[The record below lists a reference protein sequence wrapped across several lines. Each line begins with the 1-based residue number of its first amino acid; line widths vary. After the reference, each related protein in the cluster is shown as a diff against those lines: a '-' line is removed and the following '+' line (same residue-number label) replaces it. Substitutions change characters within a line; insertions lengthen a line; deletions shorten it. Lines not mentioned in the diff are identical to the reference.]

1 MKKTWAQF
9 YANVCGSRR
18 LLEGSIMANTP
29 FVEELARLVK
39 AGDKVLEVG
48 AGTGVLGWPL
58 AQAGIEV
65 TCLDNDQEVLR
76 MCGINAKVLG
86 ADIKYLFGDAFE
98 IPFEESTFN
107 LAYSEGLLEH
117 YSDEEIHRLLAE
129 QLRVAPIVVV
139 GVPLVGCKDIPFG
152 NERWLSVGEWE
163 EILGDYLALKAFSYN
178 DGTRL
183 CVSIMRG
190 GKG

>member
-1 MKKTWAQF
+1 MPKTWARF

-29 FVEELARLVK
+29 FVGEVARLVK

-48 AGTGVLGWPL
+48 AGTGILGWPL

-65 TCLDNDQEVLR
+65 TCLDNDEEVLR
-76 MCGINAKVLG
+76 MCWVNAKVLG
-86 ADIKYLFGDAFE
+86 ADIKYVFGDAFE
-98 IPFEESTFN
+98 IPFEDNSFN

-117 YSDEEIHRLLAE
+117 YSDEEIHRLLKE

-139 GVPLVGCKDIPFG
+139 GVPLAGCKDIPFG
-152 NERWLSVGEWE
+152 NERWLSVSEWE
-163 EILGDYLALKAFSYN
+163 EILGGYVALRAFGYN
-178 DGTRL
+178 DETRL
-183 CVSIMRG
+183 CLSLIRDEG
-190 GKG
+190 

>member
-1 MKKTWAQF
+1 MPKTWATF

-18 LLEGSIMANTP
+18 LLEGSIMANEP
-29 FVEELARLVK
+29 FVAELARLVK
-39 AGDKVLEVG
+39 TGDKVLEVG

-76 MCGINAKVLG
+76 MCEINAKVLG
-86 ADIKYLFGDAFE
+86 ADIKYVFGDGFE
-98 IPFEESTFN
+98 LPFEDNSFN

-117 YSDEEIHRLLAE
+117 YSDEEIHRLLGE

-139 GVPLVGCKDIPFG
+139 GVPLAGCKDIPFG
-152 NERWLSVGEWE
+152 NERWLSVSEWE
-163 EILGDYLALKAFSYN
+163 SILGGYVALMAFGYN
-178 DGTRL
+178 NETRL

-190 GKG
+190 Q

>member
-1 MKKTWAQF
+1 MTKTWAKF

-18 LLEGSIMANTP
+18 LLEGSILANQA
-29 FVEELARLVK
+29 FVGELARLVK

-65 TCLDNDQEVLR
+65 TCLDNDEEVLR
-76 MCGINAKVLG
+76 MCEINAKVLG
-86 ADIKYLFGDAFE
+86 ANIKYVFGDGFD
-98 IPFEESTFN
+98 IPFEESSFN
-107 LAYSEGLLEH
+107 LAYSEGLVEH
-117 YSDEEIHRLLAE
+117 YSDDDIHRLLEE

-139 GVPLVGCKDIPFG
+139 GVPLEGCTDIAFG
-152 NERWLSVGEWE
+152 NERWLSVAEWE
-163 EILGDYLALKAFSYN
+163 RILGDYLALRAFAYN
-178 DGTRL
+178 NETRL

-190 GKG
+190 GEG

>member
-1 MKKTWAQF
+1 MEKTWARF
-9 YANVCGSRR
+9 YENVCGSRR
-18 LLEGSIMANTP
+18 LLEGSIMANGP

-39 AGDKVLEVG
+39 VGDKVLEVG

-58 AQAGIEV
+58 AQAGVAV

-76 MCGINAKVLG
+76 MCEINAKVLG
-86 ADIKYLFGDAFE
+86 ADIKYVFGDAFE
-98 IPFEESTFN
+98 IPFEESSFN
-107 LAYSEGLLEH
+107 LGYSEGLLEH
-117 YSDEEIHRLLAE
+117 YSDEDIHRLLAE

-139 GVPLVGCKDIPFG
+139 GVPLEGCNDIAFG
-152 NERWLSVGEWE
+152 NERWLSVGQWE
-163 EILGDYLALKAFSYN
+163 EILGGYLALKAFAYN
-178 DGTRL
+178 SETRL